1 MPQSIRRSSVGPT
14 SWRLPVLPPPP
25 HLVEQLVGEA
35 VVCVCQQVTK
45 GELESAFTA
54 GATSIEA
61 LSAATGAC
69 SGCGQCRAAV
79 GELVTSKLKCRP
91 SKLSP
96 IEAIKQAKD
105 GLDSEEDIYRLA
117 ATGDWK
123 ALSEDDKHRFKWHG
137 LFFRKQTPGHFM
149 LRLRMTNG
157 FTTAEQFRVIADLSD
172 EFGKGFVDITTRQ
185 QIQLR
190 WFTLADVPEIWRRLA
205 AVGLHSKQTGMDN
218 VRNVCGCPAAGL
230 TENEL
235 LDASGVSKAF
245 TDLFL
250 GNREFTNLPRKFN
263 VTITGCLENC
273 CHPETQDI
281 ALVPARRSI
290 GDSLREGFNV
300 LVGGK
305 QGSGGY
311 EPARDLNVFVTPE
324 EAPEVCAEIVRIF
337 RDHGNREVRT
347 KARLYFLLEER
358 GVEWFRAELVR
369 RLERELSYAGSDARQ
384 KGHSDHLG
392 LHPQN
397 LPIGWHGPVL
407 YYAGLLVPVGRIT
420 STQLRGVADLA
431 QRYGTGRIR
440 ITTQQNVLIP
450 DISEDKVSAF
460 QQEPL
465 LADLPLN
472 PSPIL
477 RGLVACTGIDY
488 CHMSLIDTKG
498 QALAVAREL
507 ERRTAGRKVLPLTIH
522 WSGCSA
528 GCGLHQTATI
538 GLQGCR
544 TRVGGKIVE
553 AAHVC
558 VNGATGPHARVAT
571 DLMYDVPCDQL
582 ADALEPLVRFAPR
595 NT

>member
-1 MPQSIRRSSVGPT
+1 
-14 SWRLPVLPPPP
+14 
-25 HLVEQLVGEA
+25 
-35 VVCVCQQVTK
+35 
-45 GELESAFTA
+45 
-54 GATSIEA
+54 
-61 LSAATGAC
+61 
-69 SGCGQCRAAV
+69 
-79 GELVTSKLKCRP
+79 
-91 SKLSP
+91 
-96 IEAIKQAKD
+96 
-105 GLDSEEDIYRLA
+105 
-117 ATGDWK
+117 
-123 ALSEDDKHRFKWHG
+123 
-137 LFFRKQTPGHFM
+137 
-149 LRLRMTNG
+149 
-157 FTTAEQFRVIADLSD
+157 
-172 EFGKGFVDITTRQ
+172 VDITTRQ

-290 GDSLREGFNV
+290 GETLREGFNV

-392 LHPQN
+392 LHPQK
-397 LPIGWHGPVL
+397 LPIGWHGPAL

-431 QRYGTGRIR
+431 ERYGTGRIR